1 MNINALLI
9 RRLAVVSSL
18 AVLGMTTWGVV
29 TAGGLQ
35 SSSIQVQLADLD
47 LSTPAGRQSAHD
59 RVRQA
64 ARTACYRVS
73 DVDDLG
79 RSIHI
84 AACTD
89 RLMAKANVT
98 IGQLASQ
105 SESIKVAG
113 SPRQ

>member
-1 MNINALLI
+1 MNINALSI

-18 AVLGMTTWGVV
+18 AVLGMTAAGVV
-29 TAGGLQ
+29 SAGGIQ

-47 LSTPAGRQSAHD
+47 LSTPAGRQSAYE

-64 ARTACYRVS
+64 ARNACYRVS
-73 DVDDLG
+73 DVDDVG

-98 IGQLASQ
+98 LGQLASQ

-113 SPRQ
+113 SQKP

>member
-1 MNINALLI
+1 MNINALSI
-9 RRLAVVSSL
+9 RRLAAVSSL
-18 AVLGMTTWGVV
+18 VVLGMTTWGVAS
-29 TAGGLQ
+29 AGGVQ

-47 LSTPAGRQSAHD
+47 LSTPAGRQSAYD

-84 AACTD
+84 AACTE
-89 RLMAKANVT
+89 RLMAKANET
-98 IGQLASQ
+98 LGQLASPN
-105 SESIKVAG
+105 ESIKVAE
-113 SPRQ
+113 SPRP